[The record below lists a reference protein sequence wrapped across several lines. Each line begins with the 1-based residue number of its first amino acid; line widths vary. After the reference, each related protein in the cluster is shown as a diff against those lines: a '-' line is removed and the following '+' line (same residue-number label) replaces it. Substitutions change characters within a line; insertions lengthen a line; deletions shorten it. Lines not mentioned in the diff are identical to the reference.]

1 MKIILNAT
9 LLGLLLCTGSA
20 WAQPKIEVAMKA
32 EVEIHEVVAG
42 KEVVRRAPAKEIA
55 SGQTIIYTL
64 SCRNAGSQPAT
75 GVKVNDPLPKE
86 VVYLVGS
93 AFGEGAEVTFSID
106 GGKSYKQPTLLSY
119 KIKKSDGSV
128 EERLATPEQYT
139 HIQWQIATIPVGA
152 TVNVGFSAS
161 VR

>member
-1 MKIILNAT
+1 MRLLFTILLT
-9 LLGLLLCTGSA
+9 LLLGATAA

-32 EVEIHEVVAG
+32 EVELQEVVDG
-42 KEVVRRAPAKEIA
+42 KEVIRRAPAKEIA

-64 SCRNAGSQPAT
+64 SCRNSGSQAAT

-93 AFGEGAEVTFSID
+93 AFGAGADVTFSID
-106 GGKSYKQPTLLSY
+106 GGKTYKKPTLLSY
-119 KIKKSDGSV
+119 KIKKADGSV
-128 EERLATPEQYT
+128 EERLASPEEYT
-139 HIQWQIATIPVGA
+139 NIQWQIATIPAGA
-152 TVNVGFSAS
+152 TINVGFRAG